1 MARYTPTN
9 KAYVYTHKRL
19 DKNCIFYVGIGSSAN
34 QKRAYETKKRNNNWI
49 NVNNITEI
57 EEEVNGLFGGSIR
70 LLYICF
76 LYYF

>member
-1 MARYTPTN
+1 MQ
-9 KAYVYTHKRL
+9 HL
-19 DKNCIFYVGIGSSAN
+19 DIFGGGMNRPKGSDNESDDDDAD
-34 QKRAYETKKRNNNWI
+34 ES
-49 NVNNITEI
+49 EI